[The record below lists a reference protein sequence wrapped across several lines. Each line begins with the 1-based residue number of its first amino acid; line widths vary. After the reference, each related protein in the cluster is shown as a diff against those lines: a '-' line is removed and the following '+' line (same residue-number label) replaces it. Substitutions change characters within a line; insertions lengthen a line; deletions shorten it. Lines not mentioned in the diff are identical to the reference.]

1 MPTATAAVAPVVVL
15 PAMETAVGAAWL
27 VLSLAAAA
35 VESSAEAAGGGVV
48 GGISTLAVTAVDAFC
63 VCLCDVEVMLE
74 KAQALLYRFPDRFAL
89 VDRLVRAEASSSV
102 RGGGSGDDSGDD
114 EYRHKRGANGLG
126 GWREKGVGVWDEED
140 RRAIFA
146 FRRRSRTERTA
157 STIHRRR
164 RAVGAAEAVKAT
176 AAGVS
181 RGLEPRRAL
190 EEEEWGA
197 RPVEREYVIRSVVDL
212 GIGGGGG
219 VASMQHQHQPY
230 ELQPSAMTTMRMG
243 CLVHEA
249 ETFPLT
255 RSLRLSLGF
264 EQSEFR

>member
-1 MPTATAAVAPVVVL
+1 M
-15 PAMETAVGAAWL
+15 
-27 VLSLAAAA
+27 
-35 VESSAEAAGGGVV
+35 
-48 GGISTLAVTAVDAFC
+48 
-63 VCLCDVEVMLE
+63 
-74 KAQALLYRFPDRFAL
+74 
-89 VDRLVRAEASSSV
+89 
-102 RGGGSGDDSGDD
+102 
-114 EYRHKRGANGLG
+114 
-126 GWREKGVGVWDEED
+126 
-140 RRAIFA
+140 
-146 FRRRSRTERTA
+146 
-157 STIHRRR
+157 
-164 RAVGAAEAVKAT
+164 
-176 AAGVS
+176 
-181 RGLEPRRAL
+181 
-190 EEEEWGA
+190 GA